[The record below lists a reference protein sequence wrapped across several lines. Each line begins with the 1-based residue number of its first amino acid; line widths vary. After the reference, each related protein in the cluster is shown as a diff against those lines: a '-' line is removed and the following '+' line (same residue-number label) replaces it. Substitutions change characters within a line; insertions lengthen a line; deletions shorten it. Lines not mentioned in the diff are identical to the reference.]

1 MWKGSRA
8 EEIHLRNYLRV
19 VQKHLPLLTSAFVV
33 VVVTVGVAT
42 FLQRPVYRATT
53 KVLIEREGG
62 GRVVNFQEATP
73 LSGEAAVESFQT
85 QIQVIRSRP
94 VIQQLIDS
102 LTLLTRK
109 PELARASDPVSSL
122 LRRVSVEPVRGTRLV
137 DIHVE
142 DDDPK
147 VAAELTNT
155 LAHAYVNQN
164 LNLKL
169 QAARDALAWLTS
181 QVNDLK
187 EKVNTSEQSLQQY
200 REESGLGSMEEKQG
214 LTIKKLVDFNAAYIE
229 AKARRLE
236 METKLAELKRAAQ
249 KPEEL
254 ESSPMV
260 INHPLIQNL
269 KAQIVT
275 LEVQRSKLLN
285 TYKEKH
291 PEVVKTQSQIEEMR
305 RRIREEVD
313 RLVRSQDGE
322 YNVLKA
328 REAAMLAAVNQ
339 YRDETQSLSKKE
351 IRHGILK
358 READSNQQLYD
369 VLLKRLKETSLSQG
383 LDNNNIR
390 IVEPAMVPTSPV
402 RPRRMLNM
410 ALAVVIGLAVGF
422 SLVFF
427 VEYMDNTVR
436 TPEQAERTL
445 GVPVLAV
452 IPAFPPRRKA

>member
-33 VVVTVGVAT
+33 VVMTVGVAT

-53 KVLIEREGG
+53 KLLIEREGV
-62 GRVVNFQEATP
+62 RVVTFQEAAP
-73 LSGEAAVESFQT
+73 QSGEAAVEWFQT

-94 VIQQLIDS
+94 VIQRLIDS
-102 LTLLTRK
+102 LGLLTRK
-109 PELARASDPVSSL
+109 PELARASDPVSSF
-122 LRRVSVEPVRGTRLV
+122 LRRVSVEPVRGTKLV
-137 DIHVE
+137 GIHVE

-147 VAAELTNT
+147 VAAEMANT

-164 LNLKL
+164 LDLKL
-169 QAARDALAWLTS
+169 QAARDVLTWLTS

-187 EKVNTSEQSLQQY
+187 EKVNASEQSLQQY
-200 REESGLGSMEEKQG
+200 REEAGLGSMEEKQG

-229 AKARRLE
+229 AKAKRLE
-236 METKLAELKRAAQ
+236 METKIAELKRAAQ
-249 KPEEL
+249 KPAEL

-291 PEVVKTQSQIEEMR
+291 PEVVKTQSQIEEVR
-305 RRIREEVD
+305 RGIREEVD
-313 RLVRSQDGE
+313 RLVRSLDGE
-322 YNVLKA
+322 YNLLKA

-390 IVEPAMVPTSPV
+390 IVEPAIVPTSPV
-402 RPRRMLNM
+402 RPRKLLNM
-410 ALAVVIGLAVGF
+410 GLAALIGLAVGF

-452 IPAFPPRRKA
+452 IPAFLPRRRA

>member
-1 MWKGSRA
+1 MWKGSSV

-42 FLQRPVYRATT
+42 YLQRPVYRATT
-53 KVLIEREGG
+53 KVLIDREGA
-62 GRVVNFQEATP
+62 RVMNFQDAP
-73 LSGEAAVESFQT
+73 QSGEAAVESFQT

-102 LTLLTRK
+102 LGLLARK

-137 DIHVE
+137 DIHME

-147 VAAELTNT
+147 AAAELTNG

-164 LNLKL
+164 LELKL

-187 EKVNTSEQSLQQY
+187 EKVNASEQSLQQY
-200 REESGLGSMEEKQG
+200 REEAGLLAMEEKQG
-214 LTIKKLVDFNAAYIE
+214 FTVRKMADVNAGYID
-229 AKARRLE
+229 AKAKRLE

-249 KPEEL
+249 KPDEV
-254 ESSPMV
+254 ESSPLVMNNSV
-260 INHPLIQNL
+260 IQNL

-275 LEVQRSKLLN
+275 LEVQRSRLLQ

-291 PEVVKTQSQIEEMR
+291 PEVLKTQSQIEEVR

-313 RLVRSQDGE
+313 RLVRSLDSE

-339 YRDETQSLSKKE
+339 SRDETQNLSKKE
-351 IRHGILK
+351 IRYNILK

-390 IVEPAMVPTSPV
+390 IVEPAIVPTSPV
-402 RPRRMLNM
+402 RPRKALNM
-410 ALAVVIGLAVGF
+410 ALAVVIGLAVGL

-452 IPAFPPRRKA
+452 IPAFPPRRRAA